1 MSLFAKKPET
11 PPMHAPATKPVGHAK
26 KEPAAKGPSYGVA
39 DLIALIKS
47 IPIDHHP
54 DLVVQVVKT
63 TLESVGVHV
72 ADIMDDAAR
81 LESDVKDRIAAI
93 EGEIGGLAQEIDRRR
108 DLIAQLRSDVA
119 DLTFAKERWQ
129 KADNAMFTAPPPK
142 AAAEPKTHPPLPLPP
157 PFHKSTS

>member
-1 MSLFAKKPET
+1 MSLFAKKPEA
-11 PPMHAPATKPVGHAK
+11 PPMQVPPTKSVARGK
-26 KEPAAKGPSYGVA
+26 KEPAAKGPAYGVA

-81 LESDVKDRIAAI
+81 LETDVKERIAAI

-108 DLIAQLRSDVA
+108 DLITQLRSDVA

-129 KADNAMFTAPPPK
+129 KAETPMFAAPPPK
-142 AAAEPKTHPPLPLPP
+142 AASEPKSHPPLPLPP
-157 PFHKSTS
+157 PFHKSSP